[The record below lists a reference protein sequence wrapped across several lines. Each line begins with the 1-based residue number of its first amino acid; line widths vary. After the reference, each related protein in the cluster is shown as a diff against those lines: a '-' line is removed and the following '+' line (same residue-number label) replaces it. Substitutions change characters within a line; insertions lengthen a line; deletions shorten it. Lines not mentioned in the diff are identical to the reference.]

1 MTTEDR
7 SVSEFRLKSLRS
19 APKRWTLWV
28 GLFTAANGVFLTFEH
43 DVVILAGLVLPFLLS
58 GPLPHLV
65 AGCAFVAL
73 SAFMERSPAV
83 AWVPLNV
90 YALDLALA
98 AYQGWWSGVVMHLVV
113 LAFVGFALFSARSL
127 ERKLQLEGGDTV

>member
-1 MTTEDR
+1 MTAEDR
-7 SVSEFRLKSLRS
+7 SVSEFRLKNLRS

-28 GLFTAANGVFLTFEH
+28 GLFTAANGAFLTFEH

-58 GPLPHLV
+58 GPLPHLI

-73 SAFMERSPAV
+73 SAFIERSPAV

-90 YALDLALA
+90 YVLDLALA
-98 AYQGWWSGVVMHLVV
+98 AYQGWWSGVVMHVV
-113 LAFVGFALFSARSL
+113 VFAFVGLALFSARSL
-127 ERKLQLEGGDTV
+127 ERKLQLEGGDPV